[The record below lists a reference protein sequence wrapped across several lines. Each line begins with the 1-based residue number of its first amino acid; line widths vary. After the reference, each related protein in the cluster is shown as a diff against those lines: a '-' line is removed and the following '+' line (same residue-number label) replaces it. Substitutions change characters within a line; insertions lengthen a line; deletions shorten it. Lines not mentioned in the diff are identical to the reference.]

1 MTLPNQLT
9 VLRILLSPV
18 AVFLLISQEPTAIKI
33 GTAVFLLAS
42 FTDWYDG
49 YFARKYGYVT
59 DWGKFMDPLA
69 DKILISSML
78 ICFVLMNRISAV
90 WIVIIVARDVVVTAL
105 RGYMMMY
112 DKPIAANLLAKW
124 KTFSQVSLVYML
136 LVVVNI
142 EPLQA
147 QNPTAFSFIDILK
160 FSAFIDKYA
169 QFVAYYTILTGI
181 LYLVDNRK
189 PLLELFMRFI
199 RWVTPFNIPSDVN
212 ADTGSQQ
219 RSVENSREDL

>member
-9 VLRILLSPV
+9 VLRMVLSPV
-18 AVFLLISQEPTAIKI
+18 AVFLLLSQEATAIQI

-69 DKILISSML
+69 DKVLVSSML
-78 ICFVLMNRISAV
+78 ISFVLMNHISAV
-90 WIVIIVARDVVVTAL
+90 WIVIIIARDVVVTAL

-124 KTFSQVSLVYML
+124 KTFSQVLLVYML
-136 LVVVNI
+136 LIVVNVQ
-142 EPLQA
+142 PLQA
-147 QNPTAFSFIDILK
+147 ENPAFLAFINIAK
-160 FSAFIDKYA
+160 FSSFIDKYA
-169 QFVAYYTILTGI
+169 QFVAYYTILTGV

-189 PLLELFMRFI
+189 PLIELFMRFL
-199 RWVTPFNIPSDVN
+199 RWITPFNIPSDVN
-212 ADTGSQQ
+212 GDNSSG
-219 RSVENSREDL
+219 VENNRGSL